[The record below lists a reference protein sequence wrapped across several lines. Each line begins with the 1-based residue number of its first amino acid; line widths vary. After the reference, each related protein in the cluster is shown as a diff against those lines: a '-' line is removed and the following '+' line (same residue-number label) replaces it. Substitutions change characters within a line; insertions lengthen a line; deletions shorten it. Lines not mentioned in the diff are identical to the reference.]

1 MNHVLKKTPSWVN
14 YFGIS
19 ESEAVEILATLSKG
33 QCLIRHLHESG
44 KVSPIV
50 WEKWA
55 KNYFKLPALKVDY
68 KASEH
73 QRLLHE
79 RYANLFPNSI
89 AVLEDWDGVLFLGC
103 LAPIEGFQAP
113 QKFQWVLV
121 SLEQLKILRGEKSKI
136 ESIQHID
143 DGMPTGL
150 HIAIPASDDSSEAL
164 APLEP
169 KIFDAPSGVHDIAAI
184 KDSLAN
190 DLHDS
195 PMEKTAA
202 FSLDFSAIGLAD
214 DSHPDQPPPIEP
226 YRAERT
232 FSPQSI
238 LQEETAVTATA
249 IAPLEAEVSQEMEM
263 PAGLSRQESL
273 SAEVPPPIPKISV
286 GPPPIPSLIQEE
298 SISSVSPIN
307 HGVTIGPPPAPPL
320 GGKQPIDATI
330 SSEAIDTIVR
340 DMNAHFERA
349 MLLLFHNS
357 ELKVWKASEGWQQD
371 KSRDTAI
378 DLSYP
383 SIFRIVKETKL
394 PYHGYV
400 VGNQINDAFFTT
412 WTKGSVPEHLTIVP
426 VLYEKNL
433 IGMLLGATSQEKAS
447 QISLERIQGLGME
460 AGLSLVSQAAA

>member
-19 ESEAVEILATLSKG
+19 ESEAAEILATLSKG

-44 KVSPIV
+44 KISPIV

-55 KNYFKLPALKVDY
+55 KNYFKIPALKVDY

-121 SLEQLKILRGEKSKI
+121 SLEQLKMLRGEKSEI
-136 ESIQHID
+136 ETSLHID

-150 HIAIPASDDSSEAL
+150 HIAIPESDDNSGES

-184 KDSLAN
+184 KNSLTN

-202 FSLDFSAIGLAD
+202 FNLDFSAISLAD
-214 DSHPDQPPPIEP
+214 ELNTDQPPPIEP
-226 YRAERT
+226 YRAELS

-238 LQEETAVTATA
+238 LKEETAVTANA
-249 IAPLEAEVSQEMEM
+249 VAPLDAQDSKEMEM
-263 PAGLSRQESL
+263 PSGFSTQESL
-273 SAEVPPPIPKISV
+273 NAEVPPPIPKLAE
-286 GPPPIPSLIQEE
+286 GPPPIPSLLKED

-330 SSEAIDTIVR
+330 SSEAIDAIVR
-340 DMNAHFERA
+340 DMNSHFERA

-357 ELKVWKASEGWQQD
+357 ELKVWKASDGWQQD
-371 KSRDTAI
+371 KTRDTAI
-378 DLSYP
+378 DLTFP

-412 WTKGSVPEHLTIVP
+412 WTKGTVPEHLTIVP

-433 IGMLLGATSQEKAS
+433 IGMLLGATSKQKAS
-447 QISLERIQGLGME
+447 EISLERIQGLGLE